1 MQIVLST
8 LRDAL
13 DCLGLA
19 AHLVIPLAQC
29 RDAGSLVQGVNVCV
43 GGSIE
48 ITKARMPFPLTSH
61 CLKSG

>member
-29 RDAGSLVQGVNVCV
+29 RDGSLVQGVMCV
-43 GGSIE
+43 LGGALRSPKPE
-48 ITKARMPFPLTSH
+48 YHFLLLLTA
-61 CLKSG
+61 